1 MTSFHATPADIA
13 KPGAAQN
20 PRVVRWMYAGLGL
33 SCVGLGGVGV
43 AVPGMPTTVFLLLA
57 SYFLTRSCPLLE
69 RKIMQSR
76 LFRPYARYL
85 DGSAPMP
92 MKAKLISIALMWI
105 SVTISCAF
113 ILRSEAPVF
122 VVPLTVALAAVGT
135 WFILQWRPRL
145 AG

>member
-1 MTSFHATPADIA
+1 MTSLHAIPATIA
-13 KPGAAQN
+13 APGSTQN

-43 AVPGMPTTVFLLLA
+43 AVPGMPTTIFLILA

-76 LFRPYARYL
+76 LFRPYAKYL

-92 MKAKLISIALMWI
+92 MRAKLISIALMWI
-105 SVTISCAF
+105 SVSISCIF

-122 VVPLTVALAAVGT
+122 VAPLTVVLAIVGT
-135 WFILQWRPRL
+135 WFILRWRPRL